1 MKKLGLFTLGVLITF
16 TLTGCGNNNVNMKVD
31 ANKPLTKIGQYH
43 AEDSDNPKTT
53 LLAIKDMNKTKKVKQ
68 VTFKFNK
75 AKLLKM
81 EAKNSSQLSYD
92 EGNFG
97 INLPKTY
104 YEYQLDYSLKN
115 NSDSS
120 IHDNGA
126 EIILPNGKQLSS
138 NNGAI
143 DSLVGEKIQPHA
155 SKDGFIQAKV
165 NRKDKTKLNKFKFV
179 TPELF
184 DNSSE
189 KVNINQETI
198 SFNG

>member
-1 MKKLGLFTLGVLITF
+1 MKKSVLFAISILAIFVLN
-16 TLTGCGNNNVNMKVD
+16 GCGNSNANMKVND
-31 ANKPLTKIGQYH
+31 DQPLTKAGQYH
-43 AEDSDNPKTT
+43 AGDSDEPKTT
-53 LLAIKDMNKTKKVKQ
+53 LLAIKDMNKTQRVKQ
-68 VTFKFNK
+68 VTFKFNE
-75 AKLLKM
+75 AKLLKL

-97 INLPKTY
+97 VNLPKTY

-138 NNGAI
+138 NEGAI
-143 DSLVGEKIQPHA
+143 DSLVGQKIQSHA

-165 NRKDKTKLNKFKFV
+165 SKQDKTKLNKFKFV

-184 DNSSE
+184 DNTYS
-189 KVNINQETI
+189 KVNLQQHTV
-198 SFNG
+198 SLK